1 MRVTRAARMAAV
13 SSRPT
18 LLAFISAKCVD
29 DDAPERAI
37 LHDRERVQSRQ
48 RVGRQASGKLRIC
61 ADGLAVK
68 TGWRTPDGSSPSIS
82 HATIVAELRNG
93 NNGQERNWVMVIIPR
108 SRTCPLR
115 FPSQVCK
122 TGQPG
127 IQRVGY
133 SPTVM
138 SKIDEDAARRLNRP
152 SGSQRLDEL
161 HAETQRLYDEITMR
175 TQRNRANN
183 ALLKPTRR
191 AKNPRRT

>member
-1 MRVTRAARMAAV
+1 MAAV

-18 LLAFISAKCVD
+18 LLAFIRAKCVD
-29 DDAPERAI
+29 EDAPERAI
-37 LHDRERVQSRQ
+37 LHDRERAQSRQ
-48 RVGRQASGKLRIC
+48 RVGRQASGKRRIC

-68 TGWRTPDGSSPSIS
+68 TGWWTPDGSSPSIS

-108 SRTCPLR
+108 SQTCPLR
-115 FPSQVCK
+115 FPSPVCK
-122 TGQPG
+122 TGQPC

-133 SPTVM
+133 SPMVM
-138 SKIDEDAARRLNRP
+138 SKIDEDAARLLNRS
-152 SGSQRLDEL
+152 SGCQRLDEL
-161 HAETQRLYDEITMR
+161 HAETQRLYDEITTR